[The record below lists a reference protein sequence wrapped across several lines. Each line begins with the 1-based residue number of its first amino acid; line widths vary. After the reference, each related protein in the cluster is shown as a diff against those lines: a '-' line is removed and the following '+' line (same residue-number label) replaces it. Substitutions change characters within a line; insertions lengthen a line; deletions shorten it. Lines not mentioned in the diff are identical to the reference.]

1 MVQKSI
7 ILVIF
12 WLPQAIR
19 QLLIWIYWIQIK
31 EYRFDRFR
39 LFFSSISGRNNTE
52 VNIIVF
58 KIATLILALIL
69 RESQNALILLFT
81 LFDLSVLIDIKKE
94 TLRKPVFTQ
103 RAKRI
108 FITALLIAL
117 LPPMFGFITG
127 ELGTLH
133 FIFAEILL
141 VISPFAGVLWTQP
154 IVQKIKSEEIKIAK
168 EKISKV
174 SPIVIGI
181 TGSYGKSSTKEFV
194 AQILSKKYEVLK
206 TTGNENTEFGI
217 ARKIRDFLEKSTE
230 FFVAEMGAYKQGE
243 IKKLTAIVKPSVAI
257 ITGIEEQHLS
267 LFGNLENI
275 KKTKFELIEALPP
288 DGIAIFNLSNAYCLE
303 LAERA
308 RELSTHVKVLGY
320 YVAREKKD
328 NRFKDADIVSRVI
341 SADTHSIK
349 IKVHFNEDE
358 KTIKTSLTGLHF
370 IENITAAILVA
381 RLFKV
386 SWKDI
391 KKACGNIKLPE
402 KTMSVSKLESGV
414 ILIDDTHNSTPRA
427 FESALEY
434 LSLFKDKRKVVITS
448 GIIEL
453 GAKSDEIHERL
464 AKMMSNSVEKVFLT
478 NPDALTSLFDLY
490 S

>member
-1 MVQKSI
+1 MPDLLTNLLKIQKFI

-154 IVQKIKSEEIKIAK
+154 ILQKIKIAK

-174 SPIVIGI
+174 SQIEKGK

-308 RELSTHVKVLGY
+308 RELSTHVKVL
-320 YVAREKKD
+320 D
-328 NRFKDADIVSRVI
+328 
-341 SADTHSIK
+341 
-349 IKVHFNEDE
+349 
-358 KTIKTSLTGLHF
+358 
-370 IENITAAILVA
+370 
-381 RLFKV
+381 
-386 SWKDI
+386 
-391 KKACGNIKLPE
+391 
-402 KTMSVSKLESGV
+402 
-414 ILIDDTHNSTPRA
+414 
-427 FESALEY
+427 
-434 LSLFKDKRKVVITS
+434 
-448 GIIEL
+448 
-453 GAKSDEIHERL
+453 
-464 AKMMSNSVEKVFLT
+464 
-478 NPDALTSLFDLY
+478 
-490 S
+490 